1 MVILAEVDYGSP
13 RLVVVYFRLSGQAA
27 SPVEKEY
34 HGSVKQPKERA
45 KIDALLKNL
54 SHFGFKTPGIRFE
67 KIKGAKAGIYE
78 LKIKAFGSEH
88 RFLAGYA
95 LTRTREGLPVLI
107 LLKYAKKKQWKLDRT
122 DIQTAVSRLA
132 ATGEEIQHGQE

>member
-1 MVILAEVDYGSP
+1 MMNP
-13 RLVVVYFRLSGQAA
+13 QLVVVYFRASGQAE

-34 HGSVKQPKERA
+34 HGAVKQPKERA
-45 KIDALLKNL
+45 KIDALLKSL

-67 KIKGAKAGIYE
+67 KVKGIKADVYE

-95 LTRTREGLPVLI
+95 SARTREGLPILV
-107 LLKYAKKKQWKLDRT
+107 LLKYVKKKERRLDRT
-122 DIQTAVSRLA
+122 DIETAADRLA
-132 ATGEEIQHGQE
+132 AVG

>member
-1 MVILAEVDYGSP
+1 MVIIGIADPRMNP
-13 RLVVVYFRLSGQAA
+13 RLVVVYFRSSGQAA

-34 HGSVKQPKERA
+34 HGATKQPKERA
-45 KIDALLKNL
+45 KIDALLKSL

-67 KIKGAKAGIYE
+67 KVKGIKADIYE

-95 LTRTREGLPVLI
+95 SARTREGLPVLV
-107 LLKYAKKKQWKLDRT
+107 LLKYLKKKQWKLDRT
-122 DIQTAVSRLA
+122 DIETAANRLA
-132 ATGEEIQHGQE
+132 TVG